1 VPGKPAKETEHEWSN
16 CEGQQ
21 EKESSGEH
29 RDLAKTC
36 VWTFGEVRAALA
48 AVWGVR
54 CQKNNRFC
62 PYLDLNVT
70 AEARAVNFTYLAGE
84 HR

>member
-1 VPGKPAKETEHEWSN
+1 MPGKPAKETEHEWSN